1 MSNLDKY
8 YEAILK
14 PMNACDYTGV
24 EAMESMEMIGDYAIV
39 AYKDNV
45 GNIRAN
51 VVLDGKPV
59 SGVLFSHTGECSRRY
74 TKEEFRGQRLSKQ
87 LFAYMQ
93 WKFPKMNL
101 RHSQNMTEAGRASV

>member
-1 MSNLDKY
+1 MDKY
-8 YEAILK
+8 YEEILK

-24 EAMESMEMIGDYAIV
+24 EQMDSMEMIGEYAV
-39 AYKDNV
+39 VSYKDHM
-45 GNIRAN
+45 GNFRAN
-51 VVLDGKPV
+51 LVLDGKPV

>member
-14 PMNACDYTGV
+14 PMNQCDYTGV
-24 EAMESMEMIGDYAIV
+24 EKMESMEKLGEYAV
-39 AYKDNV
+39 VVYKDNV

-59 SGVLFSHTGECSRRY
+59 SGALFDHTGECSRRY

-93 WKFPKMNL
+93 WKFPKFNL
-101 RHSQNMTEAGRASV
+101 RHSQNLTEAGEMSI

>member
-1 MSNLDKY
+1 MDKY

-24 EAMESMEMIGDYAIV
+24 ETMQSMEMIGEYAIV
-39 AYKDNV
+39 VYKDNV
-45 GNIRAN
+45 GNLRGN

-59 SGVLFSHTGECSRRY
+59 SGVLFDHTGGCRIRHTRNEHQ
-74 TKEEFRGQRLSKQ
+74 GQRLSKQ

-93 WKFPKMNL
+93 WKFPKNNL
-101 RHSQNMTEAGRASV
+101 RHSQNMTKAGEMSV

>member
-1 MSNLDKY
+1 MTEKY

-24 EAMESMEMIGDYAIV
+24 EKMESVEKLGEYV
-39 AYKDNV
+39 VVVYKDNV
-45 GNIRAN
+45 GNLRAN
-51 VVLDGKPV
+51 VVLDGNPV
-59 SGVLFSHTGECSRRY
+59 SGVLFDHTGECARRY

-87 LFAYMQ
+87 LFAYVQ

-101 RHSQNMTEAGRASV
+101 RHSQFMTKAGEMSV

>member
-8 YEAILK
+8 YESILK

-59 SGVLFSHTGECSRRY
+59 SGVLFDHTGECSRRY

-101 RHSQNMTEAGRASV
+101 RHSQNMTVAGRASV